1 MPLSNPFGN
10 RRIVEV
16 VEGIRQHPDAA
27 YGIAIGL
34 VALATLTRWA
44 MGDYIGGQV
53 PFITFFPAI
62 IIGALLGGIWLG
74 VCATVLSV
82 LAAWYL
88 FLPPAYS
95 FELEYR
101 EFVQL
106 LLFIF
111 FFCLVNLAAVAVV
124 NAMMDRARAQEEN
137 ARILLDGVPDG
148 IVVVDAQ
155 GNIKLVNASTERLF
169 GYKQFELLDKNVEVL
184 VPDGLADMQQVK
196 RNTFPQKPEAR
207 AIRVRRDLRAQRR
220 DGSEFPIEI
229 GLSPV
234 SHNGGSAVLATIVDL
249 SERKRAQQSQH
260 ARPATGRT
268 SPGPGGIRRPA
279 YVAMSG
285 ARRAVGAHGAA
296 LFDLLAGP
304 RVQWGCGHGLIGS
317 GPSWPFLRPS
327 KDYRSS
333 TRLPPRLQPESRFRC
348 RAERN
353 SSQ

>member
-1 MPLSNPFGN
+1 MPLSNPFAN

-44 MGDYIGGQV
+44 MGDYIGGNV

-62 IIGALLGGIWLG
+62 IIGALLGGIWPG
-74 VCATVLSV
+74 VCATILSG

-88 FLPPAYS
+88 FLPPAFS

-106 LLFIF
+106 LLFV
-111 FFCLVNLAAVAVV
+111 FFCLINLAAVAVV
-124 NAMMDRARAQEEN
+124 NAVMDRARAQEEN
-137 ARILLDGVPDG
+137 ARILLDGVPAG
-148 IVVVDAQ
+148 IVVLDAQ

-169 GYKQFELLDKNVEVL
+169 GYKQFELLNRNVEVL
-184 VPDGLADMQQVK
+184 VPDGLADVQQVE
-196 RNTFPQKPEAR
+196 RNTFLQKPAAQ
-207 AIRVRRDLRAQRR
+207 AIGVRRDLRARRR
-220 DGSEFPIEI
+220 DGTEFPVEI

-234 SHNGGSAVLATIVDL
+234 SHNGGSAVLATITDL

-268 SPGPGGIRRPA
+268 SPGQG
-279 YVAMSG
+279 
-285 ARRAVGAHGAA
+285 
-296 LFDLLAGP
+296 
-304 RVQWGCGHGLIGS
+304 
-317 GPSWPFLRPS
+317 
-327 KDYRSS
+327 
-333 TRLPPRLQPESRFRC
+333 
-348 RAERN
+348 
-353 SSQ
+353 

>member
-1 MPLSNPFGN
+1 MPLSNPFAN

-62 IIGALLGGIWLG
+62 IIGALLGGIWPG

-111 FFCLVNLAAVAVV
+111 FCLVNLAAVAVV

-137 ARILLDGVPDG
+137 ASILLDGVPDG

-196 RNTFPQKPEAR
+196 RNTFRKSP
-207 AIRVRRDLRAQRR
+207 RRGR
-220 DGSEFPIEI
+220 SEY
-229 GLSPV
+229 
-234 SHNGGSAVLATIVDL
+234 
-249 SERKRAQQSQH
+249 
-260 ARPATGRT
+260 
-268 SPGPGGIRRPA
+268 GGI
-279 YVAMSG
+279 SELG
-285 ARRAVGAHGAA
+285 AGMAANFQSRSASVRSATTVGA
-296 LFDLLAGP
+296 
-304 RVQWGCGHGLIGS
+304 
-317 GPSWPFLRPS
+317 PSWQ
-327 KDYRSS
+327 RSS
-333 TRLPPRLQPESRFRC
+333 TFPNASARSKASTLGRPRAGRPRGRGESAGARM
-348 RAERN
+348 
-353 SSQ
+353 SQ

>member
-1 MPLSNPFGN
+1 MPLSNPFAH

-62 IIGALLGGIWLG
+62 IIGALLGGIWPG

-106 LLFIF
+106 LFI

-155 GNIKLVNASTERLF
+155 GNIKLVSMPARRDCSATSSSNCWTKTSRCWCRMDWPTCNRSSATRFRKSPRRGRSEYGGISELGAGMAANFQSRSASVRSATTVGAPSWQRSSTFPNAS
-169 GYKQFELLDKNVEVL
+169 
-184 VPDGLADMQQVK
+184 
-196 RNTFPQKPEAR
+196 AR
-207 AIRVRRDLRAQRR
+207 SKARTLGRPRAGRPR
-220 DGSEFPIEI
+220 GR
-229 GLSPV
+229 
-234 SHNGGSAVLATIVDL
+234 GGSA
-249 SERKRAQQSQH
+249 
-260 ARPATGRT
+260 
-268 SPGPGGIRRPA
+268 
-279 YVAMSG
+279 G
-285 ARRAVGAHGAA
+285 ARM
-296 LFDLLAGP
+296 
-304 RVQWGCGHGLIGS
+304 
-317 GPSWPFLRPS
+317 
-327 KDYRSS
+327 
-333 TRLPPRLQPESRFRC
+333 SR
-348 RAERN
+348 
-353 SSQ
+353 